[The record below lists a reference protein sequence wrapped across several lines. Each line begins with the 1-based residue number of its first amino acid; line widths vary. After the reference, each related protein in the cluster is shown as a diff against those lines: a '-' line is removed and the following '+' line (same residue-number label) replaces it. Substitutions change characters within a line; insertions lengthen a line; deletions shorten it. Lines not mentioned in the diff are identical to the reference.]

1 MRIRRGRIRGGSG
14 VRPRPL
20 LRPFAPAERWPPDMS
35 VVVGIKEDNRAPSR
49 RLAPGGRARGG
60 DMRVVILDDG
70 RSFPVEV
77 EEVSRCGIAVG
88 DTVSSD
94 VIDRLALHSLHV
106 QARDAAMRLLATR
119 PRSISELSFR
129 LRQRGVQ
136 EAQIRGVVDDLS
148 RLGYLDDLAFAREWV
163 AARLGARPCGV
174 AWLRREL
181 REKGVAPA
189 LIEQAIR
196 EAFGGQDYSVIEE
209 RNARTLI
216 EQRLRAYHHLSS
228 NARVRRLAGLLE
240 RRGFST
246 ATITR
251 VLRAV
256 RRSTVKDALDD

>member
-1 MRIRRGRIRGGSG
+1 
-14 VRPRPL
+14 
-20 LRPFAPAERWPPDMS
+20 
-35 VVVGIKEDNRAPSR
+35 
-49 RLAPGGRARGG
+49 
-60 DMRVVILDDG
+60 
-70 RSFPVEV
+70 
-77 EEVSRCGIAVG
+77 
-88 DTVSSD
+88 
-94 VIDRLALHSLHV
+94 
-106 QARDAAMRLLATR
+106 
-119 PRSISELSFR
+119 
-129 LRQRGVQ
+129 
-136 EAQIRGVVDDLS
+136 
-148 RLGYLDDLAFAREWV
+148 
-163 AARLGARPCGV
+163 
-174 AWLRREL
+174 
-181 REKGVAPA
+181 VAPA